1 MSWDNEFANAEK
13 QESSGGNYI
22 SSPMVALVEVT
33 EVKLS
38 EDKDKAYTGCPYLE
52 VTFKI
57 AEGEKNAG
65 QQNTSKFFRVRDKD
79 GEDTRGYKLDAI
91 KKFFTNAGVDMKV
104 AGAKALVEVVG
115 KKIKVLFRSEE
126 YVGYDK
132 NNSNKPVIKTT
143 IKYLY
148 SGPADEELQGQT
160 KYFSKGLV
168 GKDVAKFEL
177 ESKKWVED
185 NGAAPAPMSTDG
197 DKGKADDAIEPLK
210 EGNDDLPF

>member
-13 QESSGGNYI
+13 QETSGGNYI
-22 SSPMVALVEVT
+22 SSPMVALVEVA

-38 EDKDKAYTGCPYLE
+38 EDKDPKYTGCPYLE

-57 AEGEKNAG
+57 AKGEKNEG

-79 GEDTRGYKLDAI
+79 GEDTRGFKLDAI
-91 KKFFTNAGVDMKV
+91 KKFFTNAGVDMKI

-115 KKIKVLFRSEE
+115 KQLKVLFRSEE

-132 NNSNKPVIKTT
+132 NNNNKPTIKTT

-148 SGPADEELQGQT
+148 SGPAGEELQGQT
-160 KYFSKGLV
+160 KYFTKGLV

-177 ESKKWVED
+177 ESKKWEED
-185 NGAAPAPMSTDG
+185 NNAQKPASMSTDG
-197 DKGKADDAIEPLK
+197 DKGSDDTIEPK
-210 EGNDDLPF
+210 SDNDDLPF